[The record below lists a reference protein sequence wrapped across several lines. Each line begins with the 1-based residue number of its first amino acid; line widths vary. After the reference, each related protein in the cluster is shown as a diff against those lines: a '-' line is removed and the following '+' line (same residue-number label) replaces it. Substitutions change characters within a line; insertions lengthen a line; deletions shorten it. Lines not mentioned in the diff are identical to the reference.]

1 MHWYLGF
8 EIKRNRVARTISINQ
23 RAYIEAM
30 LNKFR
35 LTNAKPVSTP
45 MESGALFTKDQG
57 PSMPTQA
64 MRMRG
69 VPYVEAIG
77 CVLWPVMI
85 TRPDCAFAIGILSQ
99 FIQNPGNAHWEA
111 LKRVMVYLGSTKDLW
126 LTFGGRSQK
135 LVEGFC
141 DSDYANQRD
150 RHSIAG
156 FAYHFGQGAISWSSK
171 KQQVIA
177 LSTVE
182 AEYIAQAHAAKEALW
197 LRSFVS
203 EIRNEPA
210 RAITINSDNQG
221 AIALAKD
228 NKFHAR
234 TKHIDVRYHF
244 IREAVE
250 DGKVSVVYI
259 PTDDNLADIFTKP
272 LAKTKFRRFVELLG
286 LRPIDDKGGSKKER
300 GK

>member
-1 MHWYLGF
+1 
-8 EIKRNRVARTISINQ
+8 
-23 RAYIEAM
+23 
-30 LNKFR
+30 
-35 LTNAKPVSTP
+35 
-45 MESGALFTKDQG
+45 
-57 PSMPTQA
+57 
-64 MRMRG
+64 
-69 VPYVEAIG
+69 
-77 CVLWPVMI
+77 MI
-85 TRPDCAFAIGILSQ
+85 TRPDCAFAVGILSQ
-99 FIQNPGNAHWEA
+99 FIQNPGNVHWEA

-126 LTFGGRSQK
+126 LTFGGRSRK

-156 FAYHFGQGAISWSSK
+156 FAYHFGQGAITWSSK
-171 KQQVIA
+171 KQQIIA
-177 LSTVE
+177 MSTVE

-197 LRSFVS
+197 LRMFVS

-210 RAITINSDNQG
+210 QAITISSDNQG
-221 AIALAKD
+221 AIALSKD

-259 PTDDNLADIFTKP
+259 PTDENPADIFTKP
-272 LAKTKFRRFVELLG
+272 LAKAKFRRFVELLG
-286 LRPIDDKGGSKKER
+286 LRAINERDRSKKEDT
-300 GK
+300 K

>member
-1 MHWYLGF
+1 
-8 EIKRNRVARTISINQ
+8 
-23 RAYIEAM
+23 
-30 LNKFR
+30 
-35 LTNAKPVSTP
+35 

-57 PSMPTQA
+57 PLMPTQA
-64 MRMRG
+64 MQMRG
-69 VPYVEAIG
+69 VPYAEAIG

-85 TRPDCAFAIGILSQ
+85 TWLDCVFAIGILSQ
-99 FIQNPGNAHWEA
+99 FIQNPSNAHWEA
-111 LKRVMVYLGSTKDLW
+111 LKRVMVYLGATRDLW
-126 LTFGGRSQK
+126 LTFGGRGK
-135 LVEGFC
+135 TLLEGFC
-141 DSDYANQRD
+141 DADYANQKD

-156 FAYHFGQGAISWSSK
+156 FTYHFGQGAISWSSK
-171 KQQVIA
+171 KQQIIA

-197 LRSFVS
+197 LRTFVS
-203 EIRNEPA
+203 EIRNEPT

-221 AIALAKD
+221 AIALSKD
-228 NKFHAR
+228 NKFHSR

-259 PTDDNLADIFTKP
+259 PTDENPADIFTKP

-286 LRPIDDKGGSKKER
+286 LRAIDESVGSRKDRAK
-300 GK
+300 

>member
-1 MHWYLGF
+1 M
-8 EIKRNRVARTISINQ
+8 S
-23 RAYIEAM
+23 
-30 LNKFR
+30 
-35 LTNAKPVSTP
+35 
-45 MESGALFTKDQG
+45 
-57 PSMPTQA
+57 
-64 MRMRG
+64 G
-69 VPYVEAIG
+69 VPYAEAIG

-85 TRPDCAFAIGILSQ
+85 TRPDCALVIGILSQ

-111 LKRVMVYLGSTKDLW
+111 LTRVMVYLGSMKDLW

-141 DSDYANQRD
+141 DSDDANQRD

-182 AEYIAQAHAAKEALW
+182 AKYIAQAHAAKEALW
-197 LRSFVS
+197 LHSFVS
-203 EIRNEPA
+203 EIRNEQA

-221 AIALAKD
+221 AIALTKD
-228 NKFHAR
+228 NKFHSR

-244 IREAVE
+244 ICEAVE

-259 PTDDNLADIFTKP
+259 PTDENPVDIFTKP

-286 LRPIDDKGGSKKER
+286 LRAIDESVGSRKDRAK
-300 GK
+300 